1 MIPTRDFRLWVP
13 SIEFIIYFL
22 KEILYKIF
30 HSGSLIEETASD
42 VILGLPGDKKIALKQ
57 SDIVS
62 RTPAVS
68 SMPPVSA
75 ILKKHEIRD
84 LIAYLTTLN
93 EGTGK

>member
-1 MIPTRDFRLWVP
+1 MIAKRKN
-13 SIEFIIYFL
+13 SEIIN
-22 KEILYKIF
+22 KNRNW
-30 HSGSLIEETASD
+30 
-42 VILGLPGDKKIALKQ
+42 KQ
-57 SDIVS
+57 LDIVS